1 MIVVRTV
8 LQAKFGKAGE
18 LAAQSARVNQ
28 QLMKEMGTQGKWR
41 ILTDLTGPFDTL
53 VQEIE
58 VASLAEWETSRAKLF
73 QQPAFR
79 ESFAIMQDLVVSG
92 RNELWNL
99 EAEG

>member
-18 LAAQSARVNQ
+18 LAANFGKVAE
-28 QLMKEMGTQGKWR
+28 QLSKDMGAEGKWR
-41 ILTDLTGPFDTL
+41 ILTDLSGPFDTV

-58 VASLAEWETSRAKLF
+58 VENLAAWEASRAKLF

-79 ESFAIMQDLVVSG
+79 ESFAVMQELVVSG
-92 RNELWNL
+92 RNELWTL

>member
-18 LAAQSARVNQ
+18 LAAQFKQVSD
-28 QLMKEMGTQGKWR
+28 QLMSEMGSQGKWR
-41 ILTDLTGPFDTL
+41 ILTDLSGQFDT
-53 VQEIE
+53 VIQEVE
-58 VASLAEWETSRAKLF
+58 VESLAAWEASRATMF

-79 ESFAIMQDLVVSG
+79 QSFAAMQDLVVSG
-92 RNELWNL
+92 RNELWTL